1 MNTQNPGASV
11 YTCPM
16 HAQVREYEP
25 GSCPICGMTLEPVAV
40 SGDDAPKAE
49 LIGLRRRLWIGGPL
63 ALAVLLISMSREVP
77 GLAAIADSAWSPWV
91 QFLLASPVVIW
102 CGWSFWVRGL
112 QSLINVKLN
121 MFTLISLGVGAAY
134 VYSLVALFMP
144 GIFPSDSHELQG
156 HPAYYFAASAV
167 IVVLVLVGQVLELQ
181 ARAKTGAAIRA
192 LLRLTPK
199 IAHRVAP
206 DGRESDVP
214 LADCHR
220 GDRLRVRPGEQVPVD
235 GVVMSGMSSVD
246 ESMLSGEPTPIRK
259 TEGSHVV
266 AGSINGAGAFDL
278 HAELVGHDTKLAQ
291 IVALVSA
298 AQRSQAPIQSL
309 ADRVAAWFVPGV
321 IVIAVLAF
329 SAWLRWGP
337 APALAHALIA
347 AVTVL
352 IVACPCALG
361 LATPMSIMVAIG
373 RGAREG
379 VLVKNAAALQE
390 FAQVNTLLID
400 KTGTLTEGK
409 PRVTELQPVPGVD
422 ARQLLS
428 VAQGLESQSEHPFAA
443 AVRAY
448 TLTDSLPPM
457 TVTQFRSVGGQGVRA
472 ICDGEPAALGN
483 AVLMSTLGIDLTS
496 VIAAADRLR
505 DGGATLSFVSR
516 GKQLLGFIAAMDPV
530 KPDARA
536 ALDALRSC
544 GIRIVMVTGDN
555 RRTAGTIAGVLG
567 IKDVEADVLPA
578 RKGEIVRQLQGKGSV
593 VAMAGDGIND
603 APALASANVGI
614 AMATGTDVAIQ
625 TAAITLLHGDLMG
638 IVRAHT
644 LSRATMRNIRQNL
657 ELAFAYNVVALP
669 LAAGVLYPV
678 DGFVLSPM
686 VAAAAMSLSS
696 VAVIANALRLRLL
709 KLASPSVCAGR
720 RRTGVQPVPMSA
732 PRA

>member
-1 MNTQNPGASV
+1 
-11 YTCPM
+11 
-16 HAQVREYEP
+16 
-25 GSCPICGMTLEPVAV
+25 
-40 SGDDAPKAE
+40 
-49 LIGLRRRLWIGGPL
+49 
-63 ALAVLLISMSREVP
+63 
-77 GLAAIADSAWSPWV
+77 
-91 QFLLASPVVIW
+91 
-102 CGWSFWVRGL
+102 
-112 QSLINVKLN
+112 
-121 MFTLISLGVGAAY
+121 
-134 VYSLVALFMP
+134 
-144 GIFPSDSHELQG
+144 
-156 HPAYYFAASAV
+156 
-167 IVVLVLVGQVLELQ
+167 
-181 ARAKTGAAIRA
+181 
-192 LLRLTPK
+192 
-199 IAHRVAP
+199 
-206 DGRESDVP
+206 
-214 LADCHR
+214 
-220 GDRLRVRPGEQVPVD
+220 
-235 GVVMSGMSSVD
+235 
-246 ESMLSGEPTPIRK
+246 
-259 TEGSHVV
+259 
-266 AGSINGAGAFDL
+266 
-278 HAELVGHDTKLAQ
+278 
-291 IVALVSA
+291 
-298 AQRSQAPIQSL
+298 
-309 ADRVAAWFVPGV
+309 
-321 IVIAVLAF
+321 
-329 SAWLRWGP
+329 
-337 APALAHALIA
+337 
-347 AVTVL
+347 
-352 IVACPCALG
+352 
-361 LATPMSIMVAIG
+361 
-373 RGAREG
+373 
-379 VLVKNAAALQE
+379 
-390 FAQVNTLLID
+390 
-400 KTGTLTEGK
+400 
-409 PRVTELQPVPGVD
+409 
-422 ARQLLS
+422 
-428 VAQGLESQSEHPFAA
+428 
-443 AVRAY
+443 
-448 TLTDSLPPM
+448 
-457 TVTQFRSVGGQGVRA
+457 
-472 ICDGEPAALGN
+472 
-483 AVLMSTLGIDLTS
+483 MSTLGIDLTS